1 MVAEVICFPH
11 HGLLPGFWFC
21 FNFCR
26 GCQEPPG
33 GARLPLPPALTW
45 SCCRRRFGPQVVP
58 GFWPACPAP
67 YGNTRLLETKV
78 FVFASVDLTWAAS
91 HTAQTC
97 ANKLGLSLS
106 RGANDTKNGQGLS
119 GSCHFFLC
127 VCLCLHSTCLLS
139 SRLQPAFQTP
149 FRLHPGVA
157 SPPPRRGTSS

>member
-11 HGLLPGFWFC
+11 HGLLPEFWFC

-45 SCCRRRFGPQVVP
+45 SRCRRRFGPQVVP

-106 RGANDTKNGQGLS
+106 SGANDTKNGQGLS
-119 GSCHFFLC
+119 GSCHFC
-127 VCLCLHSTCLLS
+127 VCVFVPSQHLLALQQASAGVSNSFKSS
-139 SRLQPAFQTP
+139 SRGCF
-149 FRLHPGVA
+149 
-157 SPPPRRGTSS
+157 PPPRRGTSS